1 MRRINKQHS
10 TNSMETSDLL
20 KRVRQIEIKTRGL
33 SNNIFAGQY
42 HSAFKGKGMSFSE
55 VREYQYGD
63 DVRDI
68 DWNVTAR
75 YNKPFVKVFEEE
87 RELTVMLLI
96 DVSNSLDFGTVK
108 QLKKDMVTEI
118 AATLAFSAIQNNDK
132 IGVIFFSDRIEKFIP
147 PKKGRKHILYIIRE
161 LLDFKPE
168 SKRTDIKIAEEY
180 LTNVI
185 KKRCTTFMISDFIDE
200 NDFRNALTIANR
212 KHDIV
217 AIQVYDRRMAELP
230 DVGLMKVRDAET
242 GHEQWID
249 TSSRALR
256 RAHNDWWIQ
265 RQGVLNETFTKSN
278 VDSVSIRT
286 DQDYVKSLLNLFA
299 KRN

>member
-1 MRRINKQHS
+1 
-10 TNSMETSDLL
+10 METSDIL

-75 YNKPFVKVFEEE
+75 QNKPYIKVFEEE

-96 DVSNSLDFGTVK
+96 DVSNSLDFGSVK
-108 QLKKDMVTEI
+108 QMKKDMVTEI

-168 SKRTDIKIAEEY
+168 SKHTDIKMAVEY

-185 KKRCTTFMISDFIDE
+185 KKRCVTFMLSDFIDD
-200 NDFRNALTIANR
+200 NDYRNALTIANR

-217 AIQVYDRRMAELP
+217 AIQVYDRRLAELP

-249 TSSRALR
+249 TSSAKLR
-256 RAHNDWWIQ
+256 NAHHAWWKE
-265 RQGVLNETFTKSN
+265 RQVRLSETFTKSN
-278 VDSVSIRT
+278 VDSVSVRT

-299 KRN
+299 KRS